1 MTRVKIC
8 GLSRLDDALAA
19 AEAGADYLGILF
31 EPRSRRRL
39 DEDDA
44 RELVRAFRERW
55 QGSRPQWVGVFAN
68 QPLEEVNRLLAH
80 CDMDMA
86 QLSGQES
93 MDYCAQLSRP
103 VVKVVHVRSDAPPDS
118 VLEDVHQALNAYR
131 DGGCRVM
138 LDTYK
143 DGVLGGTGQAFNWDV
158 ARELAR
164 SHSFVLAGG
173 LSADNVTEAISRV
186 RPWGLDVSS
195 GVETDGR
202 KDEVKIVR
210 FIEQVQRTDRE
221 LSLRGEAT
229 R

>member
-8 GLSRLDDALAA
+8 GLSKLDDALAA

-55 QGSRPQWVGVFAN
+55 QDGGPQWMGVFAN
-68 QPLEEVNRLLAH
+68 QPLEEVNRLLTH
-80 CDMDMA
+80 CDMDLA

-93 MDYCAQLSRP
+93 TDYCAQVCRP
-103 VVKVVHVRSDAPPDS
+103 VVKVVHVRSDAS
-118 VLEDVHQALNAYR
+118 QEDVLKDVQNALIAYR
-131 DGGCRVM
+131 DGGYMVQ

-143 DGVLGGTGQAFNWDV
+143 EGILGGTGQVFNWDV

-164 SHSFVLAGG
+164 SHSIVLAGG
-173 LSADNVTEAISRV
+173 LSPDNVTEAISHV

-202 KDEVKIVR
+202 KDAAKIAR
-210 FIEQVQRTDRE
+210 FIEQVQHTDRA
-221 LSLRGEAT
+221 LSLGGEAS

>member
-39 DEDDA
+39 DEDVA
-44 RELVRAFRERW
+44 RDLVQAFRERW
-55 QGSRPQWVGVFAN
+55 SGSGPQWVGVFAN
-68 QPLEEVNRLLAH
+68 QPLEEVNRLLTH
-80 CDMDMA
+80 CDMDLA

-93 MDYCAQLSRP
+93 TEYCAQVCRP
-103 VVKVVHVRSDAPPDS
+103 VVKVVHVRSDAPQDN
-118 VLEDVHQALNAYR
+118 VLEDVQNALTAYR
-131 DGGCRVM
+131 ESGCMLM

-143 DGVLGGTGQAFNWDV
+143 EGVLGGTGQAFNWEV
-158 ARELAR
+158 GRELAR
-164 SHSFVLAGG
+164 SHSIVLAGG
-173 LSADNVTEAISRV
+173 LSAENVTEAISRV

-202 KDEVKIVR
+202 KDEAKIVR

-221 LSLRGEAT
+221 LSLGSEAS

>member
-1 MTRVKIC
+1 MTKVKIC
-8 GLSRLDDALAA
+8 GLSKLDDALAA

-55 QGSRPQWVGVFAN
+55 QASGPQWVGVFAN

-93 MDYCAQLSRP
+93 MDYCAQVSRP
-103 VVKVVHVRSDAPPDS
+103 VFKVVHVRSDAPQDD
-118 VLEDVHQALNAYR
+118 VLENMQHTLNSYR
-131 DGGCRVM
+131 DGGCMLM

-143 DGVLGGTGQAFNWDV
+143 EGVLGGTGQAFNWDV
-158 ARELAR
+158 GRELAL
-164 SHSFVLAGG
+164 SHSFLLAGG
-173 LSADNVTEAISRV
+173 LSAENVTEAMRRV
-186 RPWGLDVSS
+186 RPWGLDISS
-195 GVETDGR
+195 GVETNGR
-202 KDEVKIVR
+202 KDEAKIVR
-210 FIEQVQRTDRE
+210 FIELVQRTDTI
-221 LSLRGEAT
+221 LSAGGEAPG
-229 R
+229 

>member
-8 GLSRLDDALAA
+8 GLSKLDDALAA

-44 RELVRAFRERW
+44 RDLVRAFRERW
-55 QGSRPQWVGVFAN
+55 HGSAPQWVGVFAN
-68 QPLEEVNRLLAH
+68 QPLEEVNRLLTH
-80 CDMDMA
+80 CDMDLA
-86 QLSGQES
+86 QLSGHES
-93 MDYCAQLSRP
+93 MDYCAQVCRP
-103 VVKVVHVRSDAPPDS
+103 VVKVVHVRSDAPQAD
-118 VLEDVHQALNAYR
+118 VLKDIQETVTAYR
-131 DGGCRVM
+131 DGGCTLM

-143 DGVLGGTGQAFNWDV
+143 EGVLGGTGQAFNWDV
-158 ARELAR
+158 GRELAR
-164 SHSFVLAGG
+164 SHPFVLAGG
-173 LSADNVTEAISRV
+173 LSAENVTEAMQRV

-202 KDEVKIVR
+202 KDAAKIAR

-221 LSLRGEAT
+221 LSPGGEAAV
-229 R
+229 

>member
-55 QGSRPQWVGVFAN
+55 QDGGPQWMGVFAN
-68 QPLEEVNRLLAH
+68 QPLEEVNRLLTH
-80 CDMDMA
+80 CDMDLA

-93 MDYCAQLSRP
+93 TDYCAQVSRP
-103 VVKVVHVRSDAPPDS
+103 VVKVVHVRIDAPQED
-118 VLEDVHQALNAYR
+118 VLEDVQRALNAYR
-131 DGGCRVM
+131 DSVCM
-138 LDTYK
+138 IQLDTYK
-143 DGVLGGTGQAFNWDV
+143 EGVLGGTGQVFDWDV
-158 ARELAR
+158 ASELAR

-173 LSADNVTEAISRV
+173 LSPENVTEAIARV

-202 KDEVKIVR
+202 KDAAKIVR
-210 FIEQVQRTDRE
+210 FIEQVQRTDKE
-221 LSLRGEAT
+221 LSTSGEAA

>member
-8 GLSRLDDALAA
+8 GLSKLGDALAA

-39 DEDDA
+39 AEDDA

-55 QGSRPQWVGVFAN
+55 QGSAPQWVGVFAN
-68 QPLEEVNRLLAH
+68 QPLEEVNHLLTH
-80 CDMDMA
+80 CDMDLA

-93 MDYCAQLSRP
+93 TDYCAQVSRP
-103 VVKVVHVRSDAPPDS
+103 VVKVVHVRSDAPQND
-118 VLEDVHQALNAYR
+118 VLEDVRQALNAYR
-131 DGGCRVM
+131 EGGYM
-138 LDTYK
+138 IQLDTYK
-143 DGVLGGTGQAFNWDV
+143 DGVLGGTGQVFNWDV

-164 SHSFVLAGG
+164 SHSIVLAGG
-173 LSADNVTEAISRV
+173 LSPENVTEAISRV

-202 KDEVKIVR
+202 KDEAKIVR
-210 FIEQVQRTDRE
+210 FIEQVQRTDRG
-221 LSLRGEAT
+221 LSLGSEAS